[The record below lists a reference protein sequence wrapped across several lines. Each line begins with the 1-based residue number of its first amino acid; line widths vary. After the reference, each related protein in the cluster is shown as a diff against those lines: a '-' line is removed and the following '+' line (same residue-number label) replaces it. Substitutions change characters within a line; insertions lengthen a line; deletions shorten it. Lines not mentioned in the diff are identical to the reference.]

1 MERVEAEWPILIVAD
16 THHTTPALAVAVAVD
31 DDAGVLASPGA
42 RKALGGFFLSGFL
55 LAFLGAIIPS
65 WGHHLLSDYWMV
77 GLYFVALVAGL
88 VVAARVAPALF
99 RRWGIGKMLAISC
112 GAASLALLMLAFFSP
127 PFAAWWRLP
136 GILLLGCAAGVL
148 HTAIFQAISPVYRH
162 DPAATVNLAGALF
175 GLGCF
180 SVALLISQMFY
191 FYTSSAIQVWLA
203 LVPGFCA
210 IGYARSRFAACT
222 AIPVQATPV
231 PASHVPASHVR
242 ATHSLLEEL
251 RSPSA
256 VLFSLVL
263 FFQFGNE
270 WAIAGWL
277 PLYLSQRLGL
287 SPSTSIL
294 ILAMYWLAL
303 LVGRI
308 AAQWI
313 LPRVRH
319 SRLLGTSVLAAVFA
333 CVILIATDNLFGAVS
348 GVLLLG
354 AAFAPIYPLVVEKIG
369 GRFPDYQP
377 GVYNGIFSFAIAGG
391 LLAPSTLG
399 YWAGHFGVRAVMA
412 LPLAGSLIVFVL
424 LVLTR
429 LEARLHA
436 SATPSRPE

>member
-1 MERVEAEWPILIVAD
+1 MAKTSHSPAAARVSP
-16 THHTTPALAVAVAVD
+16 TAVRPPSY
-31 DDAGVLASPGA
+31 DAGVLASPGA
-42 RKALGGFFLSGFL
+42 RKALGGFFVSGFL
-55 LAFLGAIIPS
+55 LAYLGAIIPS

-88 VVAARVAPALF
+88 VLAVRMASALF
-99 RRWGIGKMLAISC
+99 QRWGIGKTLAISC
-112 GAASLALLMLAFFSP
+112 GAASAALMLLAFFSP
-127 PFAAWWRLP
+127 PFAACWRLP
-136 GILLLGCAAGVL
+136 GIVILGCAAGVL

-162 DPAATVNLAGALF
+162 DPAATVNLGGALF

-180 SVALLISQMFY
+180 TVALIISQMFY
-191 FYTSSAIQVWLA
+191 FYTPSAIQFWLA
-203 LVPGFCA
+203 LVPGFCG
-210 IGYARSRFAACT
+210 IGYAKAQFVPCS
-222 AIPVQATPV
+222 VTPTH
-231 PASHVPASHVR
+231 AK
-242 ATHSLLEEL
+242 HSLWQEL
-251 RSPSA
+251 QSPSA

-277 PLYLSQRLGL
+277 PLYLSQRLGV

-313 LPRVRH
+313 LPRMRH
-319 SRLLGTSVLAAVFA
+319 SRLLMGSVLASVFA

-354 AAFAPIYPLVVEKIG
+354 GAFAPIYPLVVEKIG
-369 GRFPDYQP
+369 HRFPDYHP

-391 LLAPSTLG
+391 LLAPCALG
-399 YWAGHFGVRAVMA
+399 YLAWQFGVRAVMA

-424 LVLTR
+424 SGLTWF
-429 LEARLHA
+429 EARLHA
-436 SATPSRPE
+436 LAARQTPPQD